1 MGDVGWVVVLGWLA
15 AVVVIVRMIPQ
26 PVRLVRTGVP
36 HGVSAL
42 AVINIA
48 LTELAWIVYGLRENL
63 VPVWALSLVAFPAGL
78 WTVYLLRDR
87 ITRRDLLG
95 AAVWSAAI
103 VLGTL
108 TGTLALAL
116 AFSVVVNYGPQVV
129 TAIRGSRLEGLA
141 PATWYLALADAGLW
155 GAYGLAVG
163 DPALIGYC
171 AALASAAVVI
181 LARIAHERS
190 SPATVEPA
198 LTLAVDTA

>member
-1 MGDVGWVVVLGWLA
+1 
-15 AVVVIVRMIPQ
+15 
-26 PVRLVRTGVP
+26 
-36 HGVSAL
+36 
-42 AVINIA
+42 
-48 LTELAWIVYGLRENL
+48 
-63 VPVWALSLVAFPAGL
+63 
-78 WTVYLLRDR
+78 
-87 ITRRDLLG
+87 
-95 AAVWSAAI
+95 
-103 VLGTL
+103 
-108 TGTLALAL
+108 
-116 AFSVVVNYGPQVV
+116 V

-190 SPATVEPA
+190 STATVEPA

>member
-1 MGDVGWVVVLGWLA
+1 MGDAGWVVMLGWLA

-48 LTELAWIVYGLRENL
+48 LTELAWIVYGLSENL
-63 VPVWALSLVAFPAGL
+63 APVWVLSLFAFPAGL

-87 ITRRDLLG
+87 IARPDLFG
-95 AAVWSAAI
+95 AAVWSASI
-103 VLGTL
+103 VLGAL
-108 TGTLALAL
+108 TGTLALVLAL
-116 AFSVVVNYGPQVV
+116 SVVVNYGPQVL
-129 TAIRGSRLEGLA
+129 TAIRGTRLEGLA

-155 GAYGLAVG
+155 GAYGLAIG

-171 AALASAAVVI
+171 VALASAAVVI
-181 LARIAHERS
+181 LARIVSERS
-190 SPATVEPA
+190 SPITVEPA